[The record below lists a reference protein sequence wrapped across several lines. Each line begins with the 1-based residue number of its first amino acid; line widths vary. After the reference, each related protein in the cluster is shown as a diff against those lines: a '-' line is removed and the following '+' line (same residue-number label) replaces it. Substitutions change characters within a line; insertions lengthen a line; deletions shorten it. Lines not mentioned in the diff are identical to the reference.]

1 MKLRSVTKIDRR
13 NTTTS
18 KKLTVMSCQQIVS
31 SLSFSQ
37 FMGNLELS
45 SSEISD
51 AWSVK
56 LKFSLIV
63 TLYLTKTEN
72 RTKKANIALILIL

>member
-1 MKLRSVTKIDRR
+1 MKLRSVTKIDKR
-13 NTTTS
+13 NTTTP

-37 FMGNLELS
+37 FMGNLEQS

-72 RTKKANIALILIL
+72 RTKKANIALILTL

>member
-1 MKLRSVTKIDRR
+1 MKLRSVTKIDKR